1 MAAVMVPASDHAP
14 AITSFDPNDFEVPTG
29 REEEWR
35 FTPLP
40 RLAGLFEASVAD
52 ARAQVSVE
60 SSQPVEV
67 SQLTPDQAQ
76 ELPIGA
82 PIDRIGAVAWA
93 GSSQVTLVRIPR
105 EAILEE
111 MVVIEITTTSGI
123 SFEHVVIDVGALA
136 EASVLV
142 RFTGTGTFAGGVDLL
157 AGAASRVTMGV
168 LYNADRQAVNVS
180 RVHLRLERD
189 AQVRSSVVSLGG
201 DLVRVRADVDYTA
214 PGGDAELLGLFFADA
229 GQHHEHRVFVDHSQ
243 PNCRSSVIYKG
254 ALDGAG
260 THTVWIGDVLV
271 RAKAIGIDT
280 YEVNRNLVLSDGARA
295 DSVPNLELE
304 TGEIVGAGHASAT
317 GRFDDEQLFY
327 LRSRGIPSELA
338 RVLVVRGFFADIL
351 SRTGIPALLPEVMSD
366 IDDRLGVSS
375 LLESQGLDTE
385 GLVVES
391 SVAS

>member
-14 AITSFDPNDFEVPTG
+14 VITSFDPNDFEVPTG

-52 ARAQVSVE
+52 SRASVTVD
-60 SSQPVEV
+60 SAQPVEV
-67 SQLTPDQAQ
+67 RQLTPAQAQ

-82 PIDRIGAVAWA
+82 PVDRIGAVAWS
-93 GSSQVTLVRIPR
+93 GSAEVTLVRVPQ
-105 EAILEE
+105 EAVLDE
-111 MVVIEITTTSGI
+111 MVVIEIATASGV

-142 RFTGTGTFAGGVDLL
+142 RLTGAGVFAGGVDLL

-168 LYNADRQAVNVS
+168 LLNADRQAVNVI
-180 RVHLRLERD
+180 RVRLRLERD
-189 AQVRSSVVSLGG
+189 AHVRSSVVSLGG
-201 DLVRVRADVDYTA
+201 DLVRVRADVQYTA

-229 GQHHEHRVFVDHSQ
+229 GQHHEHRVFVDHSE
-243 PNCRSSVIYKG
+243 PHCRSSVIYKG

-271 RAKAIGIDT
+271 RAQAIGIDT

-351 SRTGIPALLPEVMSD
+351 GRTGIPALLPEVMSD
-366 IDDRLGVSS
+366 IDNRLGVSS
-375 LLESQGLDTE
+375 LLASEAFEAEGLDA
-385 GLVVES
+385 ES
-391 SVAS
+391 TDVS